1 MNKPAAAGAFDLNML
16 RKEGEVVA
24 GFHVSQGVFQFK
36 LQHPETGEQAQARM
50 PVIDL
55 NLVFATGRKERISV
69 TPDSVM
75 PMIAVL
81 SEWAVKLAQLT
92 QGAPPPDTPVDTGIV
107 KP

>member
-1 MNKPAAAGAFDLNML
+1 MSDIGFDLRML

-24 GFHVSQGVFQFK
+24 GFHVSQGVFQFTV
-36 LQHPETGEQAQARM
+36 QHPETGERAQAQM

-55 NLVFATGRKERISV
+55 NLTFATGRQERISV
-69 TPDSVM
+69 TPESVM

-81 SEWAVKLAQLT
+81 SEWAVKLQGLT
-92 QGAPPPDTPVDTGIV
+92 QGAPPPETPVNTGIV